1 VSTHPV
7 DPLSR
12 LSCNQWWA
20 WSHRR
25 TTIIPATRLEMAKK
39 MTKPHTIDRRFFLYC
54 AWIQLS
60 LLFVSAMRPSTQTNR
75 HDAKVRTSGPGSC
88 FELRLLPPHPDGP
101 RAKSASRTTDPS
113 QASLFEMLSASRTL
127 IFDNLAK
134 RGVWD

>member
-1 VSTHPV
+1 
-7 DPLSR
+7 
-12 LSCNQWWA
+12 
-20 WSHRR
+20 
-25 TTIIPATRLEMAKK
+25 MAKK

-60 LLFVSAMRPSTQTNR
+60 LWFVSAMRPSTQTNR

-88 FELRLLPPHPDGP
+88 FGLQLLPPHPDGP
-101 RAKSASRTTDPS
+101 RVKSASRTTDPS